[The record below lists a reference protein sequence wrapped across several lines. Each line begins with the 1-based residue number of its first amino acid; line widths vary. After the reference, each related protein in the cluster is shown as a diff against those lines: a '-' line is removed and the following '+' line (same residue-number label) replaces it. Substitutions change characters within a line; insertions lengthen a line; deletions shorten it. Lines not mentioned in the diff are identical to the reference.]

1 MNFNEEAVT
10 FESIIGRQPRSIIF
24 DAKEIASLR
33 DERILVT
40 GAGGSIGSQI
50 IKIIAGIEGVSYLAT
65 DRDEGALHS
74 LSLELDSRALFE
86 SPQIALLD
94 VRDQIGVNQILS
106 SFKPTLI
113 IHTAALKHLN
123 SLQKQPREAT
133 LSNVFGTANLV
144 DAAIIHGI
152 PKFVNISTD
161 KAAEPKSVLGYSK
174 KMAELYVAKAR
185 ADGHFGYTSCR
196 FGNVFNSRGSV
207 IETFTYQILNE
218 KPITL
223 THPEIERFFM
233 SMEEA
238 ANLTLKSALINLGD
252 VHIFDMGDP
261 VPLAIIIENL
271 QSVLRRFSPVLITG
285 LRDGE
290 KMSEDLFGLTEKS
303 YSTYEP
309 RIKYSNLSIELNK
322 YVKLLNR
329 INSRD
334 EASVNKE
341 LSGMTSFTELKNQN

>member
-1 MNFNEEAVT
+1 MSFAEDAVT

-24 DAKEIASLR
+24 DAEEISNLR
-33 DERILVT
+33 NERILVT

-50 IKIIAGIEGVSYLAT
+50 IKIIAGIEGVNYLAT

-94 VRDQIGVNQILS
+94 IRDQVGVNKILS

-113 IHTAALKHLN
+113 IHAAALKHLN
-123 SLQKQPREAT
+123 ALQKQPREAT

-144 DAAIIHGI
+144 DAAKMHGI

-161 KAAEPKSVLGYSK
+161 KAAEPKNVLGYSK

-207 IETFTYQILNE
+207 IETFIYQILND

-223 THPEIERFFM
+223 THPKIERFFM
-233 SMEEA
+233 SIEEA
-238 ANLTLKSALINLGD
+238 AYLTLKSALINNGD
-252 VHIFDMGDP
+252 VHIFDMGEP
-261 VPLAIIIENL
+261 VPLAEIIENL
-271 QSVLRRFSPVLITG
+271 QSALSHRSSVLVTG

-290 KMSEDLFGLTEKS
+290 KMSEDLFGLTEES
-303 YSTYEP
+303 FTTIEP
-309 RIKYSNLSIELNK
+309 RIKYANLSIELNK
-322 YVKLLNR
+322 NVKLLNQ

-334 EASVNKE
+334 ESSINRE
-341 LSGMTSFTELKNQN
+341 LSGMTTLTKL

>member
-1 MNFNEEAVT
+1 MNFNKDAIT
-10 FESIIGRQPRSIIF
+10 FQSIIGRQPRSIIF
-24 DAKEIASLR
+24 DANEISKLQ

-50 IKIIAGIEGVSYLAT
+50 IKLVAEIEGVNYLAT

-94 VRDQIGVNQILS
+94 IRDYTGINQVLS

-113 IHTAALKHLN
+113 IHAGALKHLN
-123 SLQKQPREAT
+123 ALQKQPREASLT
-133 LSNVFGTANLV
+133 NVFGSANLV
-144 DAAIIHGI
+144 DAAVKNGI

-161 KAAEPKSVLGYSK
+161 KAAEPKNVLGYSK

-185 ADGHFGYTSCR
+185 AAGNSGYTSCR

-207 IETFTYQILNE
+207 IETFIYQILKN

-233 SMEEA
+233 SIEEA
-238 ANLTLKSALINLGD
+238 AYLTIKSALINSGD
-252 VHIFDMGDP
+252 VHIFDMGKP
-261 VPLAIIIENL
+261 IPLAEIIENL
-271 QSVLRRFSPVLITG
+271 QAALGHRSSVLITG

-290 KMSEDLFGLTEKS
+290 KMSEDLFGSTEES
-303 YSTYEP
+303 FTTIES
-309 RIKYSNLSIELNK
+309 RIKCANLNVELNK
-322 YVKLLNR
+322 NVELLNQ
-329 INSRD
+329 IAIRD
-334 EASVNKE
+334 ETAINMK
-341 LSGMTSFTELKNQN
+341 LSTMTTLTTL

>member
-1 MNFNEEAVT
+1 MDFNEDAIT

-24 DAKEIASLR
+24 DAKEIANLC

-50 IKIIAGIEGVSYLAT
+50 IKTIARIEGIKYLAT

-94 VRDQIGVNQILS
+94 IRDQIGVNQILS
-106 SFKPTLI
+106 AFKPTLI
-113 IHTAALKHLN
+113 IHAAALKHLN
-123 SLQKQPREAT
+123 ALQKQPREAT

-144 DAAIIHGI
+144 DAAIMHRI

-161 KAAEPKSVLGYSK
+161 KAAEPKNVLGYSK

-185 ADGHFGYTSCR
+185 ADGHIGYTSCR

-207 IETFTYQILNE
+207 IETFIYQIVND

-223 THPEIERFFM
+223 THPKIERFFM
-233 SMEEA
+233 SIEEA
-238 ANLTLKSALINLGD
+238 AYLTIKSALINNGD
-252 VHIFDMGDP
+252 VHIFDMGEP
-261 VPLAIIIENL
+261 IPLAEIIENL
-271 QSVLRRFSPVLITG
+271 QSALSHRSAVLVTG

-290 KMSEDLFGLTEKS
+290 KMSEDLFGSTEES
-303 YSTYEP
+303 FATLEP
-309 RIKYSNLSIELNK
+309 RIKFANLSIELNK
-322 YVKLLNR
+322 NMKLLNR
-329 INSRD
+329 IKIRD
-334 EASVNKE
+334 EASISWE
-341 LSGMTSFTELKNQN
+341 LSGMTNSAVL